1 MGRPKFPR
9 KKYDSPFHPWKE
21 DRIKSERELK
31 RKYGLKNNREVWK
44 AKTFL
49 KKYRGQAREL
59 SAKIGGKDPQVKK
72 ESDQLLLHLTK
83 MSILPAGSSLDGV
96 LALETESMLSRR
108 LQTLVYH
115 RGLANTV
122 DHARQLISHGHI
134 AIGGR
139 KITIPGYMVTKDEES
154 KIGYTAASP
163 LNIMSHPA
171 RPKTDVYKTA
181 APTDKK
187 EASEKKE
194 DKKETEEKDRTEK
207 TEEPVESKKQEE
219 KTEPKAEIKEEKP
232 IEESEPE
239 EKALQEDKSEKTDVE
254 EKPVEKTE
262 KEKTEPT
269 KKPEDTA
276 EKVKEQKELVPAKE
290 QTEAKDTAD
299 TIEETNKKEKGE

>member
-72 ESDQLLLHLTK
+72 ESDQLLLYLTK

-154 KIGYTAASP
+154 KIGYTAGSP

-171 RPKTDVYKTA
+171 RPKTDVYKPA

-187 EASEKKE
+187 EATEKKE
-194 DKKETEEKDRTEK
+194 DKKETEEKGKAEK
-207 TEEPVESKKQEE
+207 TE
-219 KTEPKAEIKEEKP
+219 
-232 IEESEPE
+232 
-239 EKALQEDKSEKTDVE
+239 
-254 EKPVEKTE
+254 
-262 KEKTEPT
+262 
-269 KKPEDTA
+269 
-276 EKVKEQKELVPAKE
+276 
-290 QTEAKDTAD
+290 
-299 TIEETNKKEKGE
+299 